1 MEIMQ
6 KAKHFWKNLAEN
18 RWLIGRRLVLHF
30 KNAENPQV
38 LVMRFP
44 MADRITFDVAEE
56 TDSGRVWFSL
66 RMRADAH
73 PAETLARFQSRDEAL
88 LAMGKIRGRV
98 AWGAARIIKS
108 LLLALI
114 ALVVLNG
121 AASLIFGM
129 VSSSTNPVAAPGL
142 APSASSPFGRQ
153 PGASGATMGQAESD
167 RLMQEMLRAAQQA
180 PLGAVPQQ
188 QAPAPEAPAAGDSAV
203 LEALKNAQ

>member
-121 AASLIFGM
+121 AASLIAGM
-129 VSSSTNPVAAPGL
+129 VSSSPTRGASPGL

-153 PGASGATMGQAESD
+153 PGISGAPMDQAESD